1 MKKISFT
8 ILDDYV
14 STEFL
19 QHFGINVDH
28 EIIRFIEP
36 VLGIELDLDTESVYS
51 FIENLRFDILD
62 DLNSDFQ
69 CLGYEEDECIDGFGR
84 EFGCRVFKNLAYK
97 ETQRWC
103 IQKIRQEANNRIDF
117 RTLRKTLN
125 IT

>member
-19 QHFGINVDH
+19 QQFGINVDH
-28 EIIRFIEP
+28 EIIRLIEP
-36 VLGIELDLDTESVYS
+36 ILDTDLDLDTEAVYS

-69 CLGYEEDECIDGFGR
+69 CLGYEEEKCADGFGR
-84 EFGCRVFKNLAYK
+84 EFGCHVFKDLAYK

-125 IT
+125 VD

>member
-28 EIIRFIEP
+28 EIIRLIEP
-36 VLGIELDLDTESVYS
+36 VLGTELDLETESVYT

-69 CLGYEEDECIDGFGR
+69 CLGYEEDECTDGFGR
-84 EFGCRVFKNLAYK
+84 EFGCHVFKGLAYK

-117 RTLRKTLN
+117 RTIRKTLN